1 MTNDDN
7 ILIEQLFDEAR
18 KVQIEDNGF
27 CRRVM
32 ANLPK
37 DADRL
42 PRREDLLPQ
51 NVLWASRLW
60 TGFCVVLGLILSSA
74 FHIWELAAT
83 YVEVFVRTL
92 PTHDTPC
99 IIYAPMLVTMVVASA
114 VTIYKWIDSG
124 RMPV

>member
-27 CRRVM
+27 SRRVM
-32 ANLPK
+32 AKLPK

-51 NVLWASRLW
+51 SVLWASRLW
-60 TGFCVVLGLILSSA
+60 TGFYVVLGLILSFV

-83 YVEVFVRTL
+83 YVEVFIRTL

>member
-27 CRRVM
+27 SRRVM

-42 PRREDLLPQ
+42 PRHEELLPQ
-51 NVLWASRLW
+51 SVLWASRLW
-60 TGFCVVLGLILSSA
+60 TGFCVVLGLILSFV

-83 YVEVFVRTL
+83 YVEVFIRTL

>member
-27 CRRVM
+27 CRRMM

-92 PTHDTPC
+92 PTHDTP
-99 IIYAPMLVTMVVASA
+99 
-114 VTIYKWIDSG
+114 
-124 RMPV
+124 

>member
-27 CRRVM
+27 SRRVM
-32 ANLPK
+32 AKLPK

-42 PRREDLLPQ
+42 PRLEDLLPQ
-51 NVLWASRLW
+51 SVLWASRLW
-60 TGFCVVLGLILSSA
+60 TGFCVVLGLILSFV

-83 YVEVFVRTL
+83 YVEVFIRTL